1 MKNIDNPYT
10 ELLRIN
16 NLKRFLENYLR
27 TIIRQEDIP
36 LYVDENAMNVWVT
49 AFTHETYDPSN
60 NYENL
65 EYLGDRVLKS
75 VFPKYL
81 MKRFPQLH
89 KNDYTEL
96 DNIYMSKIKQ
106 SELATKMGLGE
117 HLRYKGITGVI
128 LNLKT
133 DVFESFFGALDTVSD
148 AIAVG
153 LGAVNSYNMIAHLFA
168 DLHIKVNARNGPAKT
183 QVDQIFSRF
192 DLPKPRTH
200 TDTGKEFIISISPV
214 LVTCLEKQ
222 GVNVQ
227 DVIIGQQ
234 TGSGKNNSKAELH
247 EQAINAMKRYGL
259 ITIDEYKGNN
269 RKGDKKNFSVELT
282 NEHLNFLRNY
292 GIILKKSV
300 IGEGVAN
307 TKKEAEVIAYD
318 NALETLSKLRS
329 KDVPLGITR
338 AWADAEKQNLDFR
351 LPEVIQYVRNA
362 SEKASKEGFKS
373 FYFFISRK
381 TANNV
386 GAVVQLVGVRPDEKN
401 EVLSYYYTGNDNSGE
416 SKNNYQT
423 AKALVLK
430 QYINSK

>member
-1 MKNIDNPYT
+1 MKKIANPYT
-10 ELLRIN
+10 NLLWQD
-16 NLKRFLENYLR
+16 NLKRFLQKLLGK
-27 TIIRQEDIP
+27 IIEEQQIP
-36 LYVDENAMNVWVT
+36 LYVDESAMKVWMT
-49 AFTHETYDPSN
+49 AFTHETYDPSD

-96 DNIYMSKIKQ
+96 DNMYMAKIKQ
-106 SELATKMGLGE
+106 SEFATKMGLGD
-117 HLRYKGITGVI
+117 HLRFKGITGAI

-148 AIAVG
+148 AIAIG
-153 LGAVNSYNMIAHLFA
+153 LGTVNAYNMIVDLFA
-168 DLHIKVNARNGPAKT
+168 DVYIKESARNGPAKT

-192 DLPKPRTH
+192 DLPKPKTH
-200 TDTGKEFIISISPV
+200 TNSGKEFVISMTPV

-222 GVNVQ
+222 GIKVA
-227 DVIIGQQ
+227 DATIGQQ
-234 TGSGKNNSKAELH
+234 TGSGKNKSKADLY

-259 ITIDEYKGNN
+259 IVIDELEGNGQK
-269 RKGDKKNFSVELT
+269 RLQKTFSVELT

-292 GIILKKSV
+292 GIQLNKSV

-318 NALETLSKLRS
+318 RALETLGNLRS
-329 KDVPLGITR
+329 KDVPAGITR
-338 AWADAEKQNLDFR
+338 AWADVEKQILDFK
-351 LPEVIQYVRNA
+351 LPEVSQYVRKA
-362 SEKASKEGFKS
+362 SEKASAEGYRS

-381 TANNV
+381 TANNI
-386 GAVVQLVGVRPDEKN
+386 GAVIQLVGVRSDGKN
-401 EVLSYYYTGNDNSGE
+401 EVLSYYYTGNDNNGE

-430 QYINSK
+430 DYINSK